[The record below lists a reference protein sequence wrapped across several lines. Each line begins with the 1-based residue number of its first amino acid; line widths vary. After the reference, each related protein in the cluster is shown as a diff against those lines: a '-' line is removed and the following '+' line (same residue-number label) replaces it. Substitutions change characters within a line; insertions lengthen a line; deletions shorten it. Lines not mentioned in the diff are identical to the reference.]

1 MTLGPENGLNSEE
14 DTEENSVE
22 KKTQEKV
29 NTLDKCNY

>member
-22 KKTQEKV
+22 KKNPRKS
-29 NTLDKCNY
+29 KYIG